1 MNDPESAQE
10 GRTGGKSRV
19 SAMVG
24 AENREGRSRALTG
37 GASHLRCGSGLCDCN
52 QGRECPHRADRGRV
66 PGWLLLAAFVAYA
79 ALILY
84 AWPDLVA
91 WRNGEP
97 PVMIGGER

>member
-1 MNDPESAQE
+1 MNNPESAQE
-10 GRTGGKSRV
+10 RRTGGKSRV
-19 SAMVG
+19 SAMVC
-24 AENREGRSRALTG
+24 AENRDGHSRTITE
-37 GASHLRCGSGLCDCN
+37 GASHLRWL
-52 QGRECPHRADRGRV
+52 RAFRG
-66 PGWLLLAAFVAYA
+66 LLLAAFMAYA